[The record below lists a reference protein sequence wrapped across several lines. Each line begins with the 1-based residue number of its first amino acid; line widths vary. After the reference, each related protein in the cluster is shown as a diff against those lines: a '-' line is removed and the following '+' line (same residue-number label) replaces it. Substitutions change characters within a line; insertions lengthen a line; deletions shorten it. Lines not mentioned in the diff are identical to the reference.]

1 MVMAICPACE
11 AQINIQ
17 GQVEMGQ
24 SVVCP
29 QCAEDL
35 EVIDIDPLELDWA
48 YEELDWDGD
57 EDDEDDDTF

>member
-11 AQINIQ
+11 GEISIQ

-24 SVVCP
+24 NIHCP
-29 QCAEDL
+29 QCMEDL

-48 YEELDWDGD
+48 YDDLDWDD
-57 EDDEDDDTF
+57 EDDEDDAIL